1 MTLWSIA
8 HCVIGG
14 VILEEMDGIPRL
26 RPERIREMRRRER
39 VSQRQL
45 AKLIGISQPGLSAIE
60 TGETQSVA
68 AYIVA
73 MMAPALHTSIEFL
86 MGLTEDPGPWHGP
99 APEEQ
104 QEMAA
109 YLWML
114 PEDARVALLH
124 FLQLLQSHY
133 QGSADR
139 SVDTPPPPLG

>member
-1 MTLWSIA
+1 VSLA
-8 HCVIGG
+8 HGAIGG
-14 VILEEMDGIPRL
+14 AIIEEMDGIPRL

-45 AKLIGISQPGLSAIE
+45 AKLIGMSQPALSAIE
-60 TGETQSVA
+60 TGETESVDA
-68 AYIVA
+68 WIVA
-73 MMAPALHTSIEFL
+73 LMAPALHTSIEFL

-114 PEDARVALLH
+114 PEEARAALLR

-139 SVDTPPPPLG
+139 SVDTPPSPPE